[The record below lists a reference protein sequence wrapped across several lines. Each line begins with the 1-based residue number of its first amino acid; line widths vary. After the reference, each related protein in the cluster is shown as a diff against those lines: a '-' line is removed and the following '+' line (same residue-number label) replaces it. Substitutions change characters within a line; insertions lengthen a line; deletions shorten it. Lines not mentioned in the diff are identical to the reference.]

1 MARDKVYFGTNT
13 KMYKTIAQ
21 TVEFL
26 TELDRLTADLSRERM
41 ELFVIPS
48 FTALES
54 ARRCVPSERITLGAQ
69 NMGWED
75 EGQFT
80 GEISPLMLREVGTR
94 IVEIGHFDVIMSMVN
109 QGLGIGFNR
118 LGYIQDM
125 QMFDHVRY
133 FLIDREAYQSS
144 LALIY
149 RKGHV
154 ISDCEQ
160 YLMDIM
166 IDILHDKY

>member
-26 TELDRLTADLSRERM
+26 TELDRLTADLSREWM

-94 IVEIGHFDVIMSMVN
+94 IVEIGHSERRHVLGEPEGALRPPAWLYASALYWRDRGAEAAEPLRRGTAHPAESRAVRRHAGGGG
-109 QGLGIGFNR
+109 QPLGGL
-118 LGYIQDM
+118 
-125 QMFDHVRY
+125 
-133 FLIDREAYQSS
+133 
-144 LALIY
+144 
-149 RKGHV
+149 
-154 ISDCEQ
+154 
-160 YLMDIM
+160 
-166 IDILHDKY
+166 